1 MDPTFTRQFGMAVQ
15 SDILRQAAHD
25 RQGPSSAD
33 KERFGGRLSRRIAR
47 IRFGGRLPHPEQSL
61 NRCASE

>member
-25 RQGPSSAD
+25 RQAPSSAYA
-33 KERFGGRLSRRIAR
+33 ERFLGRLSRRIAR
-47 IRFGGRLPHPEQSL
+47 IRFGGRLPRTEHPL
-61 NRCASE
+61 TRCASE